1 MNNLFSFLVDA
12 VPSVTHHF
20 FCVSA
25 SCPIHQ
31 RRSMVDIAG
40 DDEDDHDSIFGTS
53 SSVDDDQ
60 QGRAVTP
67 PTASRA
73 GPPIPGLLVFPSL
86 LPEREASE
94 WAAKDSKDRGL
105 WHAD

>member
-1 MNNLFSFLVDA
+1 
-12 VPSVTHHF
+12 
-20 FCVSA
+20 
-25 SCPIHQ
+25 
-31 RRSMVDIAG
+31 MVDIAG